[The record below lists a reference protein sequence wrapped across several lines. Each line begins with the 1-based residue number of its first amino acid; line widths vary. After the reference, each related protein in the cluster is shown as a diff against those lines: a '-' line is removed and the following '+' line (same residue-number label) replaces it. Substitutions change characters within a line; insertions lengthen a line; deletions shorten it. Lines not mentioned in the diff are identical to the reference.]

1 MSRSSLLATLEA
13 LPAHLRHL
21 NAKTIS
27 AVQKQTRA
35 DAEEFDARLSQVAEA
50 RDERQLHQQIA
61 GLLRRRGIEWF
72 GHGSTAH
79 RSKYTVGWP
88 DFVIP
93 LPNGRVLFWEVK
105 HGDGRLSAEQVA
117 CLDWLRKSGHEA
129 HMIRSYAEAVEM
141 LEKFLPA
148 VKP

>member
-1 MSRSSLLATLEA
+1 MNRASLIATLEA
-13 LPAHLRHL
+13 LPPHLRQL
-21 NAKTIS
+21 NATTIAAAQKKT
-27 AVQKQTRA
+27 RD
-35 DAEEFDARLSQVAEA
+35 DATEFDARLSQVAEA

-61 GLLRRRGIEWF
+61 GMLRRRGIAWI

-105 HGDGRLSAEQVA
+105 HGDGKLSPEQVE
-117 CLDWLRKSGHEA
+117 CLDWLRDAGQLVHV
-129 HMIRSYAEAVEM
+129 IRSYAEAVET
-141 LEKFLPA
+141 LEKFWPE
-148 VKP
+148 VK